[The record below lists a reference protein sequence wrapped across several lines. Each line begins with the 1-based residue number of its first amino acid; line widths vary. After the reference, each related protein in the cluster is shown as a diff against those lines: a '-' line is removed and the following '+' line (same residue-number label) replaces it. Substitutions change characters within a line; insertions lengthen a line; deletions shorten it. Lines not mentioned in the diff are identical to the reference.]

1 RGYRPAAAAHRK
13 RRKPQG
19 SALAKPSELQS
30 APSHCKATSGTH
42 AQIIR
47 TTQQLQIAL
56 FDTPSTITSISS
68 KFQHKANI
76 SARKITQKT
85 TNNHN
90 TSNK

>member
-1 RGYRPAAAAHRK
+1 TAAAHRQ

-47 TTQQLQIAL
+47 IAQQLQIAL
-56 FDTPSTITSISS
+56 FDTPFTIISISP
-68 KFQHKANI
+68 KFQHRANI

>member
-1 RGYRPAAAAHRK
+1 TAAHRQ

-76 SARKITQKT
+76 SARKITQK
-85 TNNHN
+85 NNKQ
-90 TSNK
+90 S